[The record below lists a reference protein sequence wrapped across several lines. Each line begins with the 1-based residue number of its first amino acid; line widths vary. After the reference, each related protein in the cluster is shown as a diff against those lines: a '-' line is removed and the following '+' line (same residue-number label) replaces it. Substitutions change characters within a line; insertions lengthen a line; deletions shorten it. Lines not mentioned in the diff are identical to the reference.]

1 MNHITPFISYLKNLG
16 LNKTTLKNY
25 SSDLS
30 NFIGF
35 SGSDLP
41 TPEIVSSYKK
51 HLQNISP
58 IPTINRRLSAIRKYI
73 SYCYSTKLISHDFS
87 RQITNISQVRSIT
100 LSHTD
105 EILKK
110 YRGYLLNSDISSNS
124 VKNYLSDIKIYLTGN
139 NTVNKSPATLK
150 RYQSSIKK
158 FSDWQYPK
166 YPKEDS
172 PLKIVPEP
180 ITYSKKTSPF
190 LPIVIISIILLAL
203 TVSLAIFASNSQTM
217 ELIDP
222 SPSHPT
228 AP

>member
-41 TPEIVSSYKK
+41 TPEIVSSYKN

-73 SYCYSTKLISHDFS
+73 SYCYSTKLIPHDFS

-124 VKNYLSDIKIYLTGN
+124 IKNYLSDIKIYLTGN

-150 RYQSSIKK
+150 RYQSSINK
-158 FSDWQYPK
+158 FSNWLHPNS
-166 YPKEDS
+166 KEDS
-172 PLKIVPEP
+172 PLKIVPP
-180 ITYSKKTSPF
+180 KNFPSI
-190 LPIVIISIILLAL
+190 LPTIIVSVILLVL
-203 TVSLAIFASNSQTM
+203 TITLAIFASNSQTM

-222 SPSHPT
+222 SPSRPT